1 MSLFMVAWGMMGAL
15 GALFCAW
22 ALGGPE
28 SLPDFMPLS
37 LRGALRLLV
46 ACAIGA
52 VGGIL
57 GGMLAQG
64 VNAASESGPQLT
76 GGTFGAVLG
85 ALLAPFLTFGLYHLL
100 EYQLRKSRTPDG
112 SLGWR
117 VIGSAGWVVVLV
129 APALGF
135 TVGGNLGSAF
145 GSDGFFFGALFI
157 PFAGGVFLFIIP
169 LLFWLI
175 SRADSC
181 YRWDNEVRP
190 GARQGEGVAAD

>member
-1 MSLFMVAWGMMGAL
+1 MSLLMVAWGMMGAL

-37 LRGALRLLV
+37 LKGMFRLLV
-46 ACAIGA
+46 ACGIGA
-52 VGGIL
+52 LGGIL
-57 GGMLAQG
+57 GGMTVQG
-64 VNAASESGPQLT
+64 VNAESQSSPQLT

-100 EYQLRKSRTPDG
+100 EYRLRQSRAPDG
-112 SLGWR
+112 RLGWR
-117 VIGSAGWVVVLV
+117 VMGSAGWVVVLV

-135 TVGGNLGSAF
+135 MLGGNLGAVS

-175 SRADSC
+175 GRADSC
-181 YRWDNEVRP
+181 YRWDNDIRP
-190 GARQGEGVAAD
+190 DARQSEGVAGD